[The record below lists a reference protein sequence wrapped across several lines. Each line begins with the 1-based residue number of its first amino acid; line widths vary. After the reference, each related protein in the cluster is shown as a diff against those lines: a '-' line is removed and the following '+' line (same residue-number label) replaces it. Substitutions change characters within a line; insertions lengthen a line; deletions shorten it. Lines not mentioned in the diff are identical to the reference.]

1 MKLKQLFLCLLSC
14 LIVFVLLPGT
24 AWAAD
29 GSDSAMV
36 AKVGDIEFSSL
47 ADTVAAIVSAADKTG
62 TVEIIGDVEMNERI
76 TVPDGADI
84 KFTDDGAKHSITMAS
99 ATERQS
105 QEAAFII
112 EQGGSLTIDGAN
124 LTFTRQ
130 AYNGG
135 ASGMIICHG
144 KITLE
149 NGAFDF
155 NGQTIGWS
163 TDAHALIQVCGS
175 GAEFVMNG
183 GNIQNASCNSS
194 TGGVKVCCNAKFIM
208 NNGTI
213 QNINGGSSTRSGAV
227 LVYAPNTSFEKGTA
241 AFEMNGGTIKNNRG
255 YRGAGVHVVGME

>member
-47 ADTVAAIVSAADKTG
+47 ADAVAAIVSAADKTG

-149 NGAFDF
+149 NGTFDF
-155 NGQTIGWS
+155 
-163 TDAHALIQVCGS
+163 
-175 GAEFVMNG
+175 
-183 GNIQNASCNSS
+183 
-194 TGGVKVCCNAKFIM
+194 K
-208 NNGTI
+208 
-213 QNINGGSSTRSGAV
+213 RSD
-227 LVYAPNTSFEKGTA
+227 
-241 AFEMNGGTIKNNRG
+241 NR
-255 YRGAGVHVVGME
+255 MEH